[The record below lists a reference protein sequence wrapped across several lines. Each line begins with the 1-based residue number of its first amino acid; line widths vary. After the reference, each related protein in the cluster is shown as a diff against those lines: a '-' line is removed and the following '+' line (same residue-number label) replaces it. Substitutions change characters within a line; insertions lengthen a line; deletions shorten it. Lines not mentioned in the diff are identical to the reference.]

1 MIGMRC
7 STTTSKEHS
16 QRTRA
21 VSLKLYVSYE
31 GLLDRYSRASCWLLV
46 CTHYSCFVQTPNLCE
61 TGPDRDVQRRFHAG
75 VSAGKL
81 KGPVNPN
88 GGGMHHG
95 QNSAVHKIPTTGKIH
110 TQPVLRVCPESNVQF
125 RQLYR
130 NFYKE
135 STRSAFSVQG
145 SDTSLLRQIYA
156 LLRIIVLL
164 VVSPCSCQLGK
175 CTIEGPKVVGPASC
189 SWSNNHSTSCER

>member
-61 TGPDRDVQRRFHAG
+61 TGPDRDVQHHAG

-110 TQPVLRVCPESNVQF
+110 TQPVLRVCPESTHNSAN
-125 RQLYR
+125 YTGI
-130 NFYKE
+130 
-135 STRSAFSVQG
+135 STRK
-145 SDTSLLRQIYA
+145 
-156 LLRIIVLL
+156 LL
-164 VVSPCSCQLGK
+164 VVRSPF
-175 CTIEGPKVVGPASC
+175 KVVTLLFFGKSMLFYESSFC
-189 SWSNNHSTSCER
+189 SSFLLVLVNLVNARSKDRK